1 MPNYVLDEN
10 QPVSGTTI
18 QIFDC
23 KICLLLVGPDE
34 PGKIAAH
41 IIQYENLE
49 LNDAVM
55 VLPHVSGRTAGDV
68 VSRLGD
74 DDNKFKNKM
83 SDEMLA
89 VRNQFL
95 RDIEGKFDA

>member
-1 MPNYVLDEN
+1 MPNYVLDED
-10 QPVSGTTI
+10 QPVSGSTT

-49 LNDAVM
+49 LDDAVM

-74 DDNKFKNKM
+74 DGNKFKNKM